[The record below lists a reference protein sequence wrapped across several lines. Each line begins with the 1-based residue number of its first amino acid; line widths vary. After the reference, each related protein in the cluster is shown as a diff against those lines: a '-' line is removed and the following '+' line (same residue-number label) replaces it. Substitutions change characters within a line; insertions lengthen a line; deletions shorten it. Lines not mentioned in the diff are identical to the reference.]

1 MINTLENDDEH
12 LVHLCFCDE
21 APNILDDEFIKGKKY
36 LSFSRGMP
44 LGITHGDTAIIF
56 NRSKLESKGYNFTN
70 IEYTREF
77 LDKNPL
83 LKEHICAG
91 DFDINNIRK
100 YLKKRIKELKKLK
113 AGIEKIKYCRKQ
125 LKSYEQKDIVPLILN
140 ACSREKESVL
150 CDTCMDFEMEDIDA
164 IICSSRTVHK
174 YYPLPERY
182 ISKITYIH
190 DYFPAKYAMFSP
202 LQEYW
207 EDLETYYNTVTAG
220 APIIDAY
227 IHQMYHYTYQLA
239 LNIDASMM
247 ASIEPKPV
255 MELSTL
261 FEKAFMVLPK
271 LDKSTKIDFSDKLL
285 NKRILYGNESPELE
299 KYIRTETDKILSED
313 LV

>member
-12 LVHLCFCDE
+12 LVHMCFCDE

-36 LSFSRGMP
+36 VSFSRGMP

-56 NRSKLESKGYNFTN
+56 NRSKLEFKGYKFTN

-83 LKEHICAG
+83 LREHIYAE
-91 DFDINNIRK
+91 DFDVNNIKK

-113 AGIEKIKYCRKQ
+113 AGFEKIKSLRKV
-125 LKSYEQKDIVPLILN
+125 LKGYEQKDIVPNILN
-140 ACSREKESVL
+140 ACSREKEAVL
-150 CDTCMDFEMEDIDA
+150 CDTCMDFEIDDIDA

-174 YYPLPERY
+174 YYPLPKRY

-190 DYFPAKYAMFSP
+190 DYFPVSIITSSP
-202 LQEYW
+202 LEEYW
-207 EDLETYYNTVTAG
+207 NNLERYFKEIEAA
-220 APIIDAY
+220 APTIDVY

-255 MELSTL
+255 MELSPI
-261 FEKAFMVLPK
+261 FEKAFTVLPK
-271 LDKSTKIDFSDKLL
+271 LDKMTKIDFTDRLLDKH
-285 NKRILYGNESPELE
+285 IIYGNKSPELE
-299 KYIRTETDKILSED
+299 EYIRTETDKIF
-313 LV
+313 